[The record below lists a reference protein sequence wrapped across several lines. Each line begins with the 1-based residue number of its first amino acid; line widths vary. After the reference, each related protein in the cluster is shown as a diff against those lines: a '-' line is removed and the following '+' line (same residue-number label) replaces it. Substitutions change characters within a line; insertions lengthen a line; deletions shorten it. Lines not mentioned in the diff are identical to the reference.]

1 MLNDLRFRLRALF
14 RRRAM
19 ETELDQELR
28 FHFENEVEKH
38 KRAGAT
44 QQEVLRRARLAFG
57 GHDQIKED
65 CREARG
71 TSLLET
77 SLQDVRYSAR
87 VLSRNPGFSIIAAL
101 TLALGIG
108 ATTAIFSLMDTIL
121 LKPLPYPKASRVA
134 MVWRSNPLPSISGN
148 PRSPASRYSLR
159 SWPATCLRARQ

>member
-1 MLNDLRFRLRALF
+1 MLNDLRFRFRALF

-19 ETELDQELR
+19 ETELDQELC
-28 FHFENEVEKH
+28 FHFENEVEKL

-44 QQEVLRRARLAFG
+44 QQEALRHARLAFG

-77 SLQDVRYSAR
+77 SLQDVRYSLR
-87 VLSRNPGFSIIAAL
+87 VLRRNPGFSIIAAL

-108 ATTAIFSLMDTIL
+108 ATTAIFSLVDTIL
-121 LKPLPYPKASRVA
+121 LKPLPYPNDGVQPTDPIIFAAVASLQVVIALLACYVPARKA
-134 MVWRSNPLPSISGN
+134 
-148 PRSPASRYSLR
+148 
-159 SWPATCLRARQ
+159 T

>member
-1 MLNDLRFRLRALF
+1 MLNDLRFRFRALF

-28 FHFENEVEKH
+28 FHFENEVEKL

-44 QQEVLRRARLAFG
+44 QQEALRHARLAFG

-77 SLQDVRYSAR
+77 SLQDVRYSLR
-87 VLSRNPGFSIIAAL
+87 VLRRNPGFSIIAAL

-108 ATTAIFSLMDTIL
+108 ATTAIFSLVDTIL
-121 LKPLPYPKASRVA
+121 LKPLPYPNEIKSMEFIPQTPSSLLLSPSSR
-134 MVWRSNPLPSISGN
+134 
-148 PRSPASRYSLR
+148 
-159 SWPATCLRARQ
+159 

>member
-1 MLNDLRFRLRALF
+1 MLNDLRFRFRALF

-19 ETELDQELR
+19 ETELDQELC
-28 FHFENEVEKH
+28 FHFENEVEKL

-44 QQEVLRRARLAFG
+44 QQEALRHARLAFG

-77 SLQDVRYSAR
+77 SLQDVRYSLR
-87 VLSRNPGFSIIAAL
+87 VLRRNPGFSIIAAL

-108 ATTAIFSLMDTIL
+108 ATTAIFSLVDTIL
-121 LKPLPYPKASRVA
+121 LKPLPYPNDGVQPTDPIIFAAVAFLQVVIALLACYVPARKA
-134 MVWRSNPLPSISGN
+134 
-148 PRSPASRYSLR
+148 
-159 SWPATCLRARQ
+159 T